1 MIGGKDL
8 PRRTLSAAILA
19 PTVLALTWYGSW
31 PFALIWAL
39 AGIAVVYECGTV
51 ARLVPRVLP
60 IAIGAAAVLAASAV
74 LAATGSGAVAIA
86 LCGGGAVLAI
96 VTAHGRLW
104 AGGGVLCGAAASL
117 PIVALRDTDQ
127 LGLVAVLFLYA
138 VVWSTDVG
146 AYFTGRAVGGPKLW
160 PRLSPNKT
168 WSGSIGGAICG
179 MLAGIA
185 LLLAAGLVFNP
196 LWLVLGVLLSAVAQA
211 GDLAESAFK
220 RTFGVK
226 DTGSL
231 IPGHGGVLDR
241 LDGFLAAVLLAGLI
255 GFARNDLAPAAGLLL
270 W

>member
-8 PRRTLSAAILA
+8 PQRTLSAAILA
-19 PTVLALTWYGSW
+19 PLVLALTWFGGW

-39 AGIAVVYECGTV
+39 AGIAIVYECGTV
-51 ARLVPRVLP
+51 ARVMPRLAP
-60 IAIGAAAVLAASAV
+60 IAIGGAAVLAASAV
-74 LAATGSGAVAIA
+74 LAATGSGAGAALIC
-86 LCGGGAVLAI
+86 LCGAGLAI
-96 VTAHGRLW
+96 LVARGRLW
-104 AGGGVLCGAAASL
+104 AGAGVLCGAVASL

-127 LGLVAVLFLYA
+127 LGFVAVLFLYA
-138 VVWSTDVG
+138 VVWSTDIG
-146 AYFTGRAVGGPKLW
+146 AYFTGRTLGGPKLW

-168 WSGSIGGAICG
+168 WSGAVGGAICG
-179 MLAGIA
+179 MAAGIA

-196 LWLVLGVLLSAVAQA
+196 MWAALGIVLSAVAQA

-220 RTFGVK
+220 RAFGVK

>member
-8 PRRTLSAAILA
+8 GQRTLSAAILA
-19 PTVLALTWYGSW
+19 PLVLALTWFGGW

-39 AGIAVVYECGTV
+39 AGIAIVYECGTV
-51 ARLVPRVLP
+51 ARVTPRLAS
-60 IAIGAAAVLAASAV
+60 IAIGGVAVLAASAV
-74 LAATGSGAVAIA
+74 LAATGSGAGATMICLA
-86 LCGGGAVLAI
+86 GAVLATL
-96 VTAHGRLW
+96 VARGRLW
-104 AGGGVLCGAAASL
+104 AGAGVLCGAVASL

-138 VVWSTDVG
+138 VVWSTDIG
-146 AYFTGRAVGGPKLW
+146 AYFTGRTFGGPKLW

-168 WSGSIGGAICG
+168 WSGAVGGALCG
-179 MLAGIA
+179 MGAGIA

-196 LWLVLGVLLSAVAQA
+196 MWVVLGIVLSAVAQS

-220 RTFGVK
+220 RAFGVK
-226 DTGSL
+226 DAGSL

>member
-1 MIGGKDL
+1 VIGGKDL
-8 PRRTLSAAILA
+8 GPRTLSAAILA
-19 PTVLALTWYGSW
+19 PLVLAITWFGDW

-39 AGIAVVYECGTV
+39 AGIAIVYECGTV
-51 ARLVPRVLP
+51 ARVMPRLP
-60 IAIGAAAVLAASAV
+60 SIAIGGAAVLAASAV
-74 LAATGSGAVAIA
+74 LAATGSGAGATMICLA
-86 LCGGGAVLAI
+86 GAVLAI
-96 VTAHGRLW
+96 LIARGRLW
-104 AGGGVLCGAAASL
+104 AGAGVLCGAVASL

-127 LGLVAVLFLYA
+127 LGFVAVLFLYA
-138 VVWSTDVG
+138 VVWSTDIG
-146 AYFTGRAVGGPKLW
+146 AYFTGRTFGGPKLW

-168 WSGSIGGAICG
+168 WSGAVGGALCG
-179 MLAGIA
+179 MAAGIA
-185 LLLAAGLVFNP
+185 LLLAAGLVFSP
-196 LWLVLGVLLSAVAQA
+196 IWVVLGIVLSAVAQS

-220 RTFGVK
+220 RAFGVK